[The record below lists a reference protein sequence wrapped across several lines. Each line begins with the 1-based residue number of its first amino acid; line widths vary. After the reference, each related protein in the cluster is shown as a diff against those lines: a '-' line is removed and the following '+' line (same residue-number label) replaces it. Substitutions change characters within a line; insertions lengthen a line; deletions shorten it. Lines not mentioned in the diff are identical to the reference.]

1 MTKDVLP
8 SKPAKRANA
17 ISPTRLED
25 YAEWY
30 QQVIK
35 EADLAENSPV
45 RGCMVIR
52 PWGYGLWENIQQGL
66 DRMFK
71 ATGHQNAYFPLFI
84 PLSFFEKEAEH
95 VEGFA
100 KECAVVTHRRLE
112 AKPGGGLM
120 PAAELEE
127 PLVVRPTS
135 ETIIGASFAKWIQSY
150 RDLPVLINQWANVV
164 RWEMRT
170 RLFLRTTEF
179 LWQEGHTAHATAEE
193 AREET
198 MRMLDIYER
207 FAHEYMAIP
216 VIKGE
221 KCSWERFPGAVNT
234 YSIEAMMQDRRA
246 LQAGTSHFLGQ
257 NFARASGIRFQTK
270 EGGEDHAWTTSW
282 GVSTRLIGALIM
294 SHSDDDGLVL
304 PPRLA
309 PRHVVILPIYR
320 NDADRERVLQYCR
333 ILEAELR
340 DRPYGDGRV
349 QVEIDDRDI
358 RGGEK
363 TWYHVKRGVPI
374 RLEIGPRDLDAG
386 VVSVSRRD
394 RPTGERNAVPH
405 AEFVAR
411 AAEILGEIQ
420 RGLFDRALA
429 FRNANTR
436 EIADRA
442 VFDEWFQSG
451 DDEKQPHG
459 GFALCPFVDAPAIVD
474 ALTALKVTVRCLP
487 LDQQPRAGKCLF
499 SGKPTDRWAIFAKAY

>member
-1 MTKDVLP
+1 MTKDTLP
-8 SKPAKRANA
+8 SKPAKRSNA
-17 ISPTRLED
+17 ISPTRMED

-66 DRMFK
+66 DRIFK
-71 ATGHQNAYFPLFI
+71 ATGHKNAYFPLFI

-179 LWQEGHTAHATAEE
+179 LWQEGHTAHATADE

-246 LQAGTSHFLGQ
+246 LQAGTSHFIGQ

-333 ILEAELR
+333 ALEAELR
-340 DRPYGDGRV
+340 DQPYGDGRV

-363 TWYHVKRGVPI
+363 TWYHVKRGVPL

-394 RPTGERNAVPH
+394 RPAGERNAVPH
-405 AEFVAR
+405 AEFVER

-420 RGLFDRALA
+420 RGLFDRALV

-436 EIADRA
+436 EIVDRA
-442 VFDEWFQSG
+442 VFDEWFHYR

-459 GFALCPFVDAPAIVD
+459 GFALCPFVDDPAIVD

-487 LDQQPRAGKCLF
+487 LDQQPRSGRCLF
-499 SGKPTDRWAIFAKAY
+499 SGKPTKRWAIFAKAY